1 MNTLLSG
8 LIATTLA
15 ASFAIAS
22 AMPLNAAPMY
32 APQSVQMRDDIVK
45 ADHRWRG
52 RYWRAD
58 RRWARRHAWRN
69 RYYGDPYYAY
79 RPRYYQP
86 YYPRYY
92 RPYYRPY
99 YPGYY
104 GGSGVTLWFNF

>member
-8 LIATTLA
+8 LMATTLA

-22 AMPLNAAPMY
+22 AMPLNAAPVY
-32 APQSVQMRDDIVK
+32 APQSAQMRDDIVNV
-45 ADHRWRG
+45 DNRWRG

-58 RRWARRHAWRN
+58 RRWARRHAWRG

-79 RPRYYQP
+79 RPHYYQP
-86 YYPRYY
+86 R
-92 RPYYRPY
+92 YYRPY

-104 GGSGVTLWFNF
+104 RRPGVSLQFNFWH